1 MHPSCLSS
9 DVFQHKN
16 IQRNKVST
24 LWAEVWSI
32 KLKYENFRYT
42 HQKATNRAVSGELNL
57 ATVLICIV
65 AVFLICHIPRVILN
79 CTEFFLVDEM
89 LNCPEGFSPPNWN
102 LCLAS
107 LNHALLIINASI
119 NFIIYTSM
127 GDSFNIA
134 LKQMIKR
141 Y

>member
-1 MHPSCLSS
+1 M
-9 DVFQHKN
+9 
-16 IQRNKVST
+16 
-24 LWAEVWSI
+24 
-32 KLKYENFRYT
+32 
-42 HQKATNRAVSGELNL
+42 SGELNL

-141 Y
+141 YWNLKGLINQELILFSRFRDRYGFQEILSLSSNKTEERQVTD

>member
-1 MHPSCLSS
+1 MEIIRGPERKRRILSFIYIDCS
-9 DVFQHKN
+9 
-16 IQRNKVST
+16 
-24 LWAEVWSI
+24 
-32 KLKYENFRYT
+32 RYT

-57 ATVLICIV
+57 ATILICIV

-89 LNCPEGFSPPNWN
+89 LNCPDGFMPPNWN

-107 LNHALLIINASI
+107 VNHALLIINASI

-127 GDSFNIA
+127 GDSFNTA
-134 LKQMIKR
+134 LKQMIMR
-141 Y
+141 LYLH